1 MENKKMQQ
9 LSAVQLNTGHGA
21 QGAFAGYH
29 YQWFYFML
37 RMLKMNEKGEAV
49 DFEVRDDVGADVN
62 GNLTFYQLKHTISK
76 NKKGWANLTT
86 CDPDLWKSIS
96 VWIDIISKYVEGG
109 VGADEIF
116 AKSEFTL
123 VTNKKVQDNDFCKFV
138 EEYKNDD
145 VTIDEIKSY
154 VSELK
159 SKLRDPEPKENDN
172 PKENR
177 TKKYMDKAIQS
188 EYFPCLL
195 KNLRFVYLNDEELI
209 EDLKFQVGHRAVPKE
224 HIDNALKAIIG
235 SVEIKLYP
243 IIQNGEKLS
252 ISIDEFDKLILTDLA
267 QFRGLKFVPKYKTP
281 INMSSKKLSEQ
292 VFIKQLIAV
301 KDLTENDSE
310 EIVNITQQTVD
321 YIASELYSVS
331 NHTLSHDS
339 IKALY
344 RNAYTFWHNK
354 FIYCYKFVNKDSE
367 KEVLQAA
374 ANLLDNIRSKSDLK
388 IGNDSLGDYL
398 SNGLF
403 YKMSD
408 TSIQKDGHSI
418 GWHPKWNELFNCNN
432 NGESIK

>member
-1 MENKKMQQ
+1 MANENLQP
-9 LSAVQLNTGHGA
+9 LGAVNINTEHGA
-21 QGAFAGYH
+21 IGAFAGYH

-123 VTNKKVQDNDFCKFV
+123 VTNKKVQDNEFCKLV

-195 KNLRFVYLNDEELI
+195 KNLRFVYLSDEDLI
-209 EDLKFQVGHRAVPKE
+209 EEMRFQIGHRAVSKK
-224 HIDNALKAIIG
+224 HIDNALNAIVG
-235 SVEIKLYP
+235 CVETKLYP
-243 IIQNGEKLS
+243 KVQSGEKLS
-252 ISIDEFDKLILTDLA
+252 ISIDYFDSLIFSELA
-267 QFRGLKFVPKYKTP
+267 QFRGLKFVPKYQCP
-281 INMSSKKLSEQ
+281 IDLSKNLSEQ
-292 VFIKQLIAV
+292 IFIKQLLAV
-301 KDLTENDSE
+301 KDIEENEED

-321 YIASELYSVS
+321 YIESERESIS
-331 NHTLSHDS
+331 NNTISQND

-344 RNAYTFWHNK
+344 RNAYTFWNHK
-354 FIYCYKFVNKDSE
+354 FRKCYKFIDKDSE
-367 KEVLQAA
+367 GEILRAA
-374 ANLLDNIRSKSDLK
+374 ANLLDSVRSKTDLK
-388 IGNDSLGDYL
+388 VGDSFLEDYL

-408 TSIQKDGHSI
+408 TSMQKDGLAI
-418 GWHPKWNELFNCNN
+418 GWHLNWDKLFNGNN
-432 NGESIK
+432 NG

>member
-1 MENKKMQQ
+1 MENEKMQQ

-37 RMLKMNEKGEAV
+37 RMFKMNEKGEAV

-62 GNLTFYQLKHTISK
+62 GNLNFCIKKHTVSK
-76 NKKGWANLTT
+76 NKNGLANLTT

-96 VWIDIISKYVEGG
+96 VWIDIISKYVESG
-109 VGADEIF
+109 VSADEIF

-123 VTNKKVQDNDFCKFV
+123 VTNKKVQDNDFCKLV

-145 VTIDEIKSY
+145 VTIDDIRSN

-159 SKLRDPEPKENDN
+159 RKLRNPEPKENDN

-195 KNLRFVYLNDEELI
+195 KNLRFVYLSDEDLI
-209 EDLKFQVGHRAVPKE
+209 EEMKFQIGHRAVSKE
-224 HIDNALKAIIG
+224 HIDNALNAIVG
-235 SVEIKLYP
+235 CVETKLYLKV
-243 IIQNGEKLS
+243 QSGEKLS
-252 ISIDEFDKLILTDLA
+252 ISIDDFDSWIFSELG
-267 QFRGLKFVPKYKTP
+267 QFRGLKFVPKYQCP
-281 INMSSKKLSEQ
+281 IDLSKNLSEQ
-292 VFIKQLIAV
+292 IFIKQLLAV
-301 KDLTENDSE
+301 KDIEENEKD

-321 YIASELYSVS
+321 YIESERESIS
-331 NHTLSHDS
+331 KHTLSQDA
-339 IKALY
+339 IRALY
-344 RNAYTFWHNK
+344 INAYTFWNYK
-354 FIYCYKFVNKDSE
+354 FRTCYKFIDKDSE
-367 KEVLQAA
+367 KEVIKAA
-374 ANLLDNIRSKSDLK
+374 ANLLDSIRSKTNLK
-388 IGNDSLGDYL
+388 VGDSFLEDYL

-408 TSIQKDGHSI
+408 TSIQQEKHI
-418 GWHPKWNELFNCNN
+418 GWHPKWKELFNDNN
-432 NGESIK
+432 NEKSTQ

>member
-1 MENKKMQQ
+1 MANENLQP
-9 LSAVQLNTGHGA
+9 LGAVNINTGHGA
-21 QGAFAGYH
+21 IGSFAGYH

-76 NKKGWANLTT
+76 NKGGSANLTT

-123 VTNKKVQDNDFCKFV
+123 VTNKKVQDNDFCKLV

-252 ISIDEFDKLILTDLA
+252 ISIDKFDNLILTDLA
-267 QFRGLKFVPKYKTP
+267 QFRGLKFVPKYETP
-281 INMSSKKLSEQ
+281 FNMSSKKLSEQ
-292 VFIKQLIAV
+292 VFIKQLLAV
-301 KDLTENDSE
+301 RDIE
-310 EIVNITQQTVD
+310 EGDESKIVEITQQTVD
-321 YIASELYSVS
+321 YIESERESIS
-331 NHTLSHDS
+331 NNTISQDAV
-339 IKALY
+339 KALY
-344 RNAYTFWHNK
+344 RNAYTFWNNK
-354 FIYCYKFVNKDSE
+354 FIHYYKFVDKDSE
-367 KEVLQAA
+367 KDVLQAA
-374 ANLLDNIRSKSDLK
+374 ANLLDSVRSKTDLK
-388 IGNDSLGDYL
+388 VGDSFLDDYL

-408 TSIQKDGHSI
+408 TSIQKDGNAI
-418 GWHPKWNELFNCNN
+418 GWHPKWNELFNGNN
-432 NGESIK
+432 NG

>member
-1 MENKKMQQ
+1 MANENLQP
-9 LSAVQLNTGHGA
+9 LGAVNINTEHGA
-21 QGAFAGYH
+21 IGAFAGYH

-123 VTNKKVQDNDFCKFV
+123 VTNKKVQDNEFCKLV

-154 VSELK
+154 VSELE

-195 KNLRFVYLNDEELI
+195 KNLRFVYLSDEDLI
-209 EDLKFQVGHRAVPKE
+209 EEMRFQIGHRAVSKK
-224 HIDNALKAIIG
+224 HIDNALNAIVG
-235 SVEIKLYP
+235 CVETKLYP
-243 IIQNGEKLS
+243 KVQSGEKLS
-252 ISIDEFDKLILTDLA
+252 ISIDYFDSLIFSELA
-267 QFRGLKFVPKYKTP
+267 QFRGLKFVPKYQCP
-281 INMSSKKLSEQ
+281 IDLSKNLSEQ
-292 VFIKQLIAV
+292 IFIKQLLAV
-301 KDLTENDSE
+301 KDIEENEED

-321 YIASELYSVS
+321 YIESERESIS
-331 NHTLSHDS
+331 NNTISQND

-344 RNAYTFWHNK
+344 RNAYTFWNHK
-354 FIYCYKFVNKDSE
+354 FRKCYKFIDKDSE
-367 KEVLQAA
+367 GEILRAA
-374 ANLLDNIRSKSDLK
+374 ANLLDSVRSKTDLK
-388 IGNDSLGDYL
+388 VGDSFLEDYL

-408 TSIQKDGHSI
+408 TSMQKDGLAI
-418 GWHPKWNELFNCNN
+418 GWHLNWDKLFNGNN
-432 NGESIK
+432 NG

>member
-37 RMLKMNEKGEAV
+37 RMFKMNEKGEAV

-96 VWIDIISKYVEGG
+96 VWIDIISKYVESG
-109 VGADEIF
+109 VSADEIF
-116 AKSEFTL
+116 AKSEFSL
-123 VTNKKVQDNDFCKFV
+123 VTNKKVQDNDFCKLV

-145 VTIDEIKSY
+145 ITIDDIKSY

-159 SKLRDPEPKENDN
+159 SKLRNPEPKENDN
-172 PKENR
+172 SKENR

-195 KNLRFVYLNDEELI
+195 KNLRFVYLSDEDLI
-209 EDLKFQVGHRAVPKE
+209 EEMKFQIGHRAVSKK
-224 HIDNALKAIIG
+224 HIDNALNAIVG
-235 SVEIKLYP
+235 CVETKLYP
-243 IIQNGEKLS
+243 KVQSGEKLS
-252 ISIDEFDKLILTDLA
+252 ISIDYFDSLIFSELA
-267 QFRGLKFVPKYKTP
+267 QFRGLKFVPKYQCP
-281 INMSSKKLSEQ
+281 IDLSKNLSEQ
-292 VFIKQLIAV
+292 IFIKQLLAV
-301 KDLTENDSE
+301 KDIEENEED
-310 EIVNITQQTVD
+310 EIVYITQQTVD
-321 YIASELYSVS
+321 YIESERESIS
-331 NHTLSHDS
+331 KHTLSQDA
-339 IKALY
+339 IRALY
-344 RNAYTFWHNK
+344 MNAYAFWNYK
-354 FIYCYKFVNKDSE
+354 FRTCYKFIDKDSE
-367 KEVLQAA
+367 KEVIKAA
-374 ANLLDNIRSKSDLK
+374 ANLLDSIRSKTNLK
-388 IGNDSLGDYL
+388 VGDSFLEDYL

-408 TSIQKDGHSI
+408 TSIQQEKHI
-418 GWHPKWNELFNCNN
+418 GWHPKWKELFNDNN
-432 NGESIK
+432 NEKSTQ

>member
-1 MENKKMQQ
+1 MANENLQP
-9 LSAVQLNTGHGA
+9 LGAVNINTEHGA
-21 QGAFAGYH
+21 IGAFAGYH

-62 GNLTFYQLKHTISK
+62 GNLTFSLLKHTISK

-123 VTNKKVQDNDFCKFV
+123 VTNKKVQDNEFCKLV

-195 KNLRFVYLNDEELI
+195 KNLRFVYLSDEDLI
-209 EDLKFQVGHRAVPKE
+209 EEMRFQIGHRAVSKK
-224 HIDNALKAIIG
+224 HIDNALNAIVG
-235 SVEIKLYP
+235 CVETKLYP
-243 IIQNGEKLS
+243 KVQSGEKLS
-252 ISIDEFDKLILTDLA
+252 ISIDYFDSLIFSELA
-267 QFRGLKFVPKYKTP
+267 QFRGLKFVPKYQCP
-281 INMSSKKLSEQ
+281 IDLSKNLSEQ
-292 VFIKQLIAV
+292 IFIKQLLAV
-301 KDLTENDSE
+301 KDIEENEED

-321 YIASELYSVS
+321 YIESERESIS
-331 NHTLSHDS
+331 NNTISQND

-344 RNAYTFWHNK
+344 RNAYTFWNHK
-354 FIYCYKFVNKDSE
+354 FRKCYKFIDKDSE
-367 KEVLQAA
+367 GEILRAA
-374 ANLLDNIRSKSDLK
+374 ANLLDSVRSKTDLK
-388 IGNDSLGDYL
+388 VGDSFLEDYL

-408 TSIQKDGHSI
+408 TSMQKDGLAI
-418 GWHPKWNELFNCNN
+418 GWHLNWDKLFNGNN
-432 NGESIK
+432 NG

>member
-1 MENKKMQQ
+1 MQQ

-123 VTNKKVQDNDFCKFV
+123 VTNKKVQDNEFCKLV

-195 KNLRFVYLNDEELI
+195 KNLRFVYLSDEDLI
-209 EDLKFQVGHRAVPKE
+209 EEMRFQIGHRAVSKK
-224 HIDNALKAIIG
+224 HIDNALNAIVG
-235 SVEIKLYP
+235 CVETKLYP
-243 IIQNGEKLS
+243 KVQSGEKLS
-252 ISIDEFDKLILTDLA
+252 ISIDYFDSLIFSELA
-267 QFRGLKFVPKYKTP
+267 QFRGLKFVPKYQCP
-281 INMSSKKLSEQ
+281 IDLSKNLSEQ
-292 VFIKQLIAV
+292 IFIKQLLAV
-301 KDLTENDSE
+301 KDIEENEED

-321 YIASELYSVS
+321 YIESERESIS
-331 NHTLSHDS
+331 NNTISQND

-344 RNAYTFWHNK
+344 RNAYTFWNHK
-354 FIYCYKFVNKDSE
+354 FRKCYKFIDKDSE
-367 KEVLQAA
+367 GEILRAA
-374 ANLLDNIRSKSDLK
+374 ANLLDSVRSKTDLK
-388 IGNDSLGDYL
+388 VGDSFLEDYL

-408 TSIQKDGHSI
+408 TSMQKDGLAI
-418 GWHPKWNELFNCNN
+418 GWHLNWDKLFNGNN
-432 NGESIK
+432 NG

>member
-123 VTNKKVQDNDFCKFV
+123 VTNKKVQDNEFCKLV

-195 KNLRFVYLNDEELI
+195 KNLRFVYLSDEDLI
-209 EDLKFQVGHRAVPKE
+209 EEMRFQIGHRAVSKK
-224 HIDNALKAIIG
+224 HIDNALNAIVG
-235 SVEIKLYP
+235 CVETKLYP
-243 IIQNGEKLS
+243 KVQSGEKLS
-252 ISIDEFDKLILTDLA
+252 ISIDYFDSLIFSELA
-267 QFRGLKFVPKYKTP
+267 QFRGLKFVPKYQCP
-281 INMSSKKLSEQ
+281 IDLSKNLSEQ
-292 VFIKQLIAV
+292 IFIKQLLAV
-301 KDLTENDSE
+301 KDIEENEED

-321 YIASELYSVS
+321 YIESERESIS
-331 NHTLSHDS
+331 NNTISQND

-344 RNAYTFWHNK
+344 RNAYTFWNHK
-354 FIYCYKFVNKDSE
+354 FRKCYKFIDKDSE
-367 KEVLQAA
+367 GEILRAA
-374 ANLLDNIRSKSDLK
+374 ANLLDSVRSKTDLK
-388 IGNDSLGDYL
+388 VGDSFLEDYL

-408 TSIQKDGHSI
+408 TSMQKDGLAI
-418 GWHPKWNELFNCNN
+418 GWHLNWDKLFNGNN
-432 NGESIK
+432 NG

>member
-37 RMLKMNEKGEAV
+37 RMFKMNEKGEAV

-96 VWIDIISKYVEGG
+96 VWIDIISKYVESG
-109 VGADEIF
+109 VSADEIF
-116 AKSEFTL
+116 AKSEFSL
-123 VTNKKVQDNDFCKFV
+123 VTNKKVQDNDFCKLV

-145 VTIDEIKSY
+145 ITIDDIKSY

-159 SKLRDPEPKENDN
+159 SKLRNPEPKENDN
-172 PKENR
+172 SKENR

-195 KNLRFVYLNDEELI
+195 KNLRFVYLSDEDLI
-209 EDLKFQVGHRAVPKE
+209 EEMKFQIGHRAVSKK
-224 HIDNALKAIIG
+224 HIDNALNAIVG
-235 SVEIKLYP
+235 CVETKLYP
-243 IIQNGEKLS
+243 KVQSGEKLS
-252 ISIDEFDKLILTDLA
+252 ISIDYFDSLIFSELA
-267 QFRGLKFVPKYKTP
+267 QFRGLKFVPKYQCP
-281 INMSSKKLSEQ
+281 IDLSKNLSEQ
-292 VFIKQLIAV
+292 IFIKQLLAV
-301 KDLTENDSE
+301 KDIEENEED
-310 EIVNITQQTVD
+310 EIVYITQQTVD
-321 YIASELYSVS
+321 YIESERESIS
-331 NHTLSHDS
+331 KHTLSQDV
-339 IKALY
+339 IRALY
-344 RNAYTFWHNK
+344 MNAYAFWNYK
-354 FIYCYKFVNKDSE
+354 FRTCYKFIDKDSE
-367 KEVLQAA
+367 KEVIKAA
-374 ANLLDNIRSKSDLK
+374 ANLLDSIRSKTNLK
-388 IGNDSLGDYL
+388 VGDSFLEDYL

-408 TSIQKDGHSI
+408 TSIQQEKHI
-418 GWHPKWNELFNCNN
+418 GWHPKWKELFNDNN
-432 NGESIK
+432 NEKSTQ

>member
-1 MENKKMQQ
+1 MANENLQP
-9 LSAVQLNTGHGA
+9 LGAVNINTGHGA
-21 QGAFAGYH
+21 IGSFAGYH

-76 NKKGWANLTT
+76 NKGGSTNLTT

-123 VTNKKVQDNDFCKFV
+123 VTNKKVQDNDFCKLV

-195 KNLRFVYLNDEELI
+195 KNLRFVYLSDEDLI
-209 EDLKFQVGHRAVPKE
+209 EEMRFQIGHRAVSKK
-224 HIDNALKAIIG
+224 HIDNALNAIVG
-235 SVEIKLYP
+235 CVETKLYP
-243 IIQNGEKLS
+243 KVQSGEKLS
-252 ISIDEFDKLILTDLA
+252 ISIDYFDSLIFSELA
-267 QFRGLKFVPKYKTP
+267 QFRGLKFVPKYQCP
-281 INMSSKKLSEQ
+281 IDLSKNLSEQ
-292 VFIKQLIAV
+292 IFIKQLLAV
-301 KDLTENDSE
+301 KDIEENEED

-321 YIASELYSVS
+321 YIESERESIS
-331 NHTLSHDS
+331 NNTISQND

-344 RNAYTFWHNK
+344 RNAYTFWNHK
-354 FIYCYKFVNKDSE
+354 FRKCYKFIDKDSE
-367 KEVLQAA
+367 GEILRAA
-374 ANLLDNIRSKSDLK
+374 ANLLDSVRSKTDLK
-388 IGNDSLGDYL
+388 VGDSFLEDYL

-408 TSIQKDGHSI
+408 TSMQKDGLAI
-418 GWHPKWNELFNCNN
+418 GWHLNWDKLFNGNN
-432 NGESIK
+432 NG

>member
-1 MENKKMQQ
+1 MANENLQP
-9 LSAVQLNTGHGA
+9 LGAVNINTGHGA
-21 QGAFAGYH
+21 IGSFAGYH

-76 NKKGWANLTT
+76 NKGGSANLTT

-123 VTNKKVQDNDFCKFV
+123 VTNKKVQDNDFCKLV

-195 KNLRFVYLNDEELI
+195 KNLRFVYLSDEDLI
-209 EDLKFQVGHRAVPKE
+209 EEMKFQIGHRAVSKK
-224 HIDNALKAIIG
+224 HIDNALNAIVG
-235 SVEIKLYP
+235 CVETKLYP
-243 IIQNGEKLS
+243 KVQSGEKLS
-252 ISIDEFDKLILTDLA
+252 ISIDYFDSLIFSELA
-267 QFRGLKFVPKYKTP
+267 QFRGLKFVPKYQCP
-281 INMSSKKLSEQ
+281 IDLSKNLSEQ
-292 VFIKQLIAV
+292 IFIKQLLAV
-301 KDLTENDSE
+301 KDIEENEED

-321 YIASELYSVS
+321 YIESERESIS
-331 NHTLSHDS
+331 NNTISQND

-344 RNAYTFWHNK
+344 RNAYTFWNRK
-354 FIYCYKFVNKDSE
+354 FRKCYKFIDKDSE
-367 KEVLQAA
+367 GEILRAA
-374 ANLLDNIRSKSDLK
+374 ANLLDSVRSKTDLK
-388 IGNDSLGDYL
+388 VGDSFLEDYL

-408 TSIQKDGHSI
+408 TSMQKDGLAI
-418 GWHPKWNELFNCNN
+418 GWHLNWDKLFNGNN
-432 NGESIK
+432 NG